1 MPGITLTSDSDMKEF
16 QLKDSLLQ
24 FMGFELTQTA
34 KDDIDG
40 FGGIYGPQTTDG
52 IDRQGP

>member
-1 MPGITLTSDSDMKEF
+1 MPGTTLTSDSDMKEF

-40 FGGIYGPQTTDG
+40 FGGIYGTQTTDG